1 MSGQLDLPFLRKL
14 TQRRT
19 RLQRGE
25 RKRLI
30 RLGLRKCD
38 LQALER
44 VIPLLTGEPD
54 EIKKAR
60 HEVTLAMLHFRRHG
74 AKVLAGLN
82 IVLTE
87 VLAHPWKPRVGSD
100 ALVGKARCDVRGFS
114 LDNNLA
120 ALFVR
125 ALLARRPEAA
135 ERVFVKPSWADLL
148 VAVQWPPITTGKEGH
163 EPEPPAT
170 PAATVSAR

>member
-1 MSGQLDLPFLRKL
+1 MSAQSDFPFLRKL
-14 TQRRT
+14 NRRRVRLSRCERQRLT
-19 RLQRGE
+19 
-25 RKRLI
+25 
-30 RLGLRKCD
+30 RLGLFKCD
-38 LQALER
+38 LLALER

-60 HEVTLAMLHFRRHG
+60 REIIVAILHYRRHG

-100 ALVGKARCDVRGFS
+100 ALVGKARCDVRGFG

-135 ERVFVKPSWADLL
+135 EWVFVKPSWADLL

-170 PAATVSAR
+170 PAATVSPQ